1 MARPLR
7 IEYSGAICLLRT
19 RTDMSLKQIGQHFGV
34 SYAAVTQIKKSFD
47 RKLCKDEALNTLIE
61 QIDACLES

>member
-1 MARPLR
+1 
-7 IEYSGAICLLRT
+7 
-19 RTDMSLKQIGQHFGV
+19 MSLKQIGQHFGV